1 MRIIDAVREWQS
13 LMQSAIFSNDGNELE
28 AISKPFGFYY
38 ILDGMS
44 RCPEIT
50 ILALRRLKL
59 HAIKII
65 SLSDDGF
72 AGRAWHL
79 LFAEEV

>member
-1 MRIIDAVREWQS
+1 MRIIDAVRDWQS
-13 LMQSAIFSNDGNELE
+13 LMQSEIFSKDGNELE
-28 AISKPFGFYY
+28 AISKPFEFYY

-50 ILALRRLKL
+50 ILALRRFKL